1 MVNRPEA
8 VRDGGDLEAA
18 VWHNDDLEAA
28 APLVPQ
34 RRWLISDLG
43 SRWLPVSGL
52 GRSREILRNRSREAR
67 WPGRRRRDGAVAVK
81 GRRAAAGEGGHR
93 VGRLFLARGQE
104 TSVVRAGGW
113 FVIFFAG

>member
-28 APLVPQ
+28 TPLVPQ
-34 RRWLISDLG
+34 RRRLISDLG

-52 GRSREILRNRSREAR
+52 GRS
-67 WPGRRRRDGAVAVK
+67 
-81 GRRAAAGEGGHR
+81 
-93 VGRLFLARGQE
+93 
-104 TSVVRAGGW
+104 
-113 FVIFFAG
+113 